1 VATFLAL
8 LAALAFALGTV
19 LQQKGTMETAAGE
32 GDPRFL
38 AQVLRRPVWL
48 AGGGCQAAG
57 WILQAAALDRGSLIV
72 VQSLTTMSLV
82 LALPLGARIT
92 NQQITPRV
100 WTGATAMVVGIVL
113 FLLAGSPTGGTS
125 SPSAAAWWSAGLVCA
140 LAMAT
145 LGLIGRRHRGAT
157 RALLLGAAAGVGYAL
172 QASVTKE
179 FVTLVG
185 HGLSAILSSW
195 TIYVLIAS
203 AITGFVFQQ
212 SALKTGV
219 LAPAMASS
227 NAVTLL
233 ASVVLGITTFG
244 ETLSG
249 AGSRLAPATFGLLI
263 TVAGIGLLAAAQPP
277 DKAVAEVPAEQ
288 PDG

>member
-1 VATFLAL
+1 VAALLAL

-19 LQQKGTMETAAGE
+19 LQQKGTLETAAAE

-38 AQVLRRPVWL
+38 AQILRRPVWL

-92 NQQITPRV
+92 NQQITARV
-100 WTGATAMVVGIVL
+100 WTGAFAMVAGIVL

-125 SPSAAAWWSAGLVCA
+125 SPTASAWWSAGLVCA
-140 LAMAT
+140 LAMTT
-145 LGLIGRRHRGAT
+145 LGFVGRRHRGAT
-157 RALLLGAAAGVGYAL
+157 RALLLGAAAGVGYAF

-185 HGLSAILSSW
+185 HGLSTILSSW
-195 TIYVLIAS
+195 TIYVLVAS
-203 AITGFVFQQ
+203 AVAGFIFQQ

-244 ETLSG
+244 ESLSG
-249 AGSRLAPATFGLLI
+249 TGSRLAPAIFGLLV

-277 DKAVAEVPAEQ
+277 DKAVSELAAGQ
-288 PDG
+288 PQG

>member
-19 LQQKGTMETAAGE
+19 LQQKGTLETAAGE

-38 AQVLRRPVWL
+38 AQIIRRPVWL

-92 NQQITPRV
+92 NQQITARV
-100 WTGATAMVVGIVL
+100 WTGAFAMVVGIVL
-113 FLLAGSPTGGTS
+113 FLVAGSPTGGTS
-125 SPSAAAWWSAGLVCA
+125 SPSAVAWWSAGLVCA
-140 LAMAT
+140 TAMAT
-145 LGLIGRRHRGAT
+145 LGFIGRRHRGAT

-185 HGLSAILSSW
+185 HGLATILSSW

-203 AITGFVFQQ
+203 ALTGFVFQQ

-219 LAPAMASS
+219 LAPAMASA

-249 AGSRLAPATFGLLI
+249 AGSRLAPATLGLLM
-263 TVAGIGLLAAAQPP
+263 TVVGIGLLAVAQPP
-277 DKAVAEVPAEQ
+277 DKAVTEVAAERPQ
-288 PDG
+288 R